1 MAMPTSRFIRL
12 PTADHDDRAV
22 PQRRLAVHQT
32 LVAGRR
38 AAAHDADRLEL
49 VYDLSDAHQDGHR
62 AKGQAAE
69 VDVRPGEDHPDTP
82 IGEAVRQIDDPVVE
96 ELGLVHGDDLGAV
109 TEPAGDLFG
118 RVHRLGFDGH
128 AVMRRDGKEP
138 GVARI

>member
-82 IGEAVRQIDDPVVE
+82 IGEAGWQNVEPLVQGTGPVP
-96 ELGLVHGDDLGAV
+96 G
-109 TEPAGDLFG
+109 G
-118 RVHRLGFDGH
+118 R
-128 AVMRRDGKEP
+128 RRG
-138 GVARI
+138 